1 MKKTALIL
9 ALVFPLINGMALT
22 SAFAFGLLPL
32 STDPCFIAKEGTP
45 HFVAIP
51 PSDGLA
57 RLPVLV
63 RES

>member
-32 STDPCFIAKEGTP
+32 STDPSPRRALRI
-45 HFVAIP
+45 
-51 PSDGLA
+51 L
-57 RLPVLV
+57 
-63 RES
+63 